1 MQIMGILNVTPDSFS
16 DGGEHSVVQSAVEYA
31 CEMLACGADIID
43 IGGESMRPGSQQC
56 VPDDEEIARV
66 VPVIEKL
73 KKLHPDVVISVDT
86 RKAAV
91 AEASLSA
98 GADIINDVSG
108 LTWQPEIAEIV
119 AKFGKGLV
127 IMHAIGTPENMQD
140 NPEYGDVVAEV
151 TEFLQTQIDFARR
164 AGVKQIIGDVGI
176 GFGKTL
182 EHNLELLRRH
192 SEFARLNVPMLLG
205 ISRKSFIGKLFNIKD
220 PKLRDEQTALIHS
233 LMMSR
238 KVDIIRVHN
247 VELHAQLRKIY
258 HTLNYK

>member
-43 IGGESMRPGSQQC
+43 IGGESTRPGSQC

-73 KKLHPDVVISVDT
+73 KKLHTDVVISVDT

-91 AEASLSA
+91 AEASLAA

-151 TEFLQTQIDFARR
+151 TEFLQTQIDLARR